1 VKVDFIEQQIWPPN
15 SPDLN
20 PVDYTI
26 WGVLQQKVYFRRQFE
41 NVGQMK
47 LALGAKWNR
56 LTQTFI
62 SIIIDEW
69 RQCLEAVVK
78 NNGGHNY

>member
-1 VKVDFIEQQIWPPN
+1 MKVDFIEQQIWPPN